1 MGDGPADKMLR
12 QQAVDLGLDRIC
24 FEGRQSDVAS
34 YYRKASI
41 VCLTSETEGWVLT
54 LTEAQA
60 AGCIG
65 IAFGCTSGVKD
76 ILSPDGVCGF
86 IVPPFDEDL
95 YAETLLKVACLSDDE
110 KLQIR
115 KNAVEKRLNY
125 VPEIIAEKW
134 KSLFDSLV
142 MSRN

>member
-12 QQAVDLGLDRIC
+12 QQAVELGLDRIC

-76 ILSPDGVCGF
+76 ILSPDGECGF

-95 YAETLLKVACLSDDE
+95 YAETLLKVARLSDDE

-115 KNAVEKRLNY
+115 KNAVAKRLNY

-142 MSRN
+142 KSRN